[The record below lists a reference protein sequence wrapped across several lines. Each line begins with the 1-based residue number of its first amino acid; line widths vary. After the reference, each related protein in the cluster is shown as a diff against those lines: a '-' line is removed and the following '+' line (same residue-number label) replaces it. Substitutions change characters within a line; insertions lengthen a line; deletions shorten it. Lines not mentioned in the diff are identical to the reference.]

1 VLLVEDDAAVR
12 EAAARALGSGGYR
25 VIAAAGA
32 ADALEALKAEAHPPA
47 MLVTDVVMPDTTGRE
62 LADQLRREQ
71 PGLRVLFLSGYA
83 QDLIGHHGVLDPT
96 ESFLAKPFTA
106 TSLLSTVRKVLD
118 SG

>member
-1 VLLVEDDAAVR
+1 
-12 EAAARALGSGGYR
+12 
-25 VIAAAGA
+25 
-32 ADALEALKAEAHPPA
+32 

-83 QDLIGHHGVLDPT
+83 QEVVGHPGVLDSS

-106 TSLLSTVRKVLD
+106 TSLLARVRRILD
-118 SG
+118 AD